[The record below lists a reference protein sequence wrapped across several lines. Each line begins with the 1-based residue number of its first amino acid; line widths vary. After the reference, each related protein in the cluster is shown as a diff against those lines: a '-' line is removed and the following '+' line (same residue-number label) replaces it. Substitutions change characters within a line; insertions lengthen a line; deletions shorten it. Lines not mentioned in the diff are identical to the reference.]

1 MVVIKLMKVSQMKL
15 CLWKT
20 SVLRKFQRLTKTEN
34 KYKMLEPDSNLER
47 IMKIHRGIEKIFY
60 KLYDKNKVSTGQ
72 TTVGKFLQRIKTL
85 ILDVKFVT
93 L

>member
-1 MVVIKLMKVSQMKL
+1 MPAENFSFKEISEILP
-15 CLWKT
+15 
-20 SVLRKFQRLTKTEN
+20 KTEN

-47 IMKIHRGIEKIFY
+47 IMKIQQGIEKIFY

-72 TTVGKFLQRIKTL
+72 TTVGKFLQRIKTV
-85 ILDVKFVT
+85 ILDAKFLT